1 MQQTGKGVQ
10 LDNSIS
16 VTKSVMPVQSLNET
30 QSRNVEKEFV
40 ELEQKIKTKESR
52 QHKQLKII

>member
-40 ELEQKIKTKESR
+40 ELE
-52 QHKQLKII
+52 